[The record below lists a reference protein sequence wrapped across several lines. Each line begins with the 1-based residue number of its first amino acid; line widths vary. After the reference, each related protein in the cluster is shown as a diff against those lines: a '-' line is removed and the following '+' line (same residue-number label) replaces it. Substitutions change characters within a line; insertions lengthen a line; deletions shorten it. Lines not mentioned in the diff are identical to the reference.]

1 MPHLSF
7 NYGISFLKK
16 LEISFMVEIRIRLD
30 SPQYFFCDPTNTY
43 MIYRRRSEKK
53 IMW

>member
-7 NYGISFLKK
+7 NYGISFLKR

-30 SPQYFFCDPTNTY
+30 RPQYFFCDPTTY